1 MDALDAIRK
10 RRSIGRLQPPAPADD
25 DLRTILKAAAAAP
38 DHGELRPFR
47 FTVLDGDAQDA
58 FGVVLEHAYLARC
71 EETGRHPDTD
81 KATKERTKL
90 GRAPMVVIVSA
101 VDQEDEKI
109 PFVEQR
115 DAAVA
120 AAQNALIA
128 ATALGYGS
136 MWRTGAPV
144 DDPRVKAALGLRD
157 KDAIVGFLYFGTAAE
172 GITITPH
179 DPAVDDLLLPF
190 GDRRRSRPPPAGAV

>member
-1 MDALDAIRK
+1 MTALDAIFN
-10 RRSIGRLQPPAPADD
+10 RRSIGRLQPPAPNDH
-25 DLRTILKAAAAAP
+25 DLRTILRAAAAAP
-38 DHGELRPFR
+38 DHGELRPIR
-47 FTVLDGDAQDA
+47 FTPLDGEAQDR
-58 FGVVLEHAYLARC
+58 FGVVLEHAYRARC
-71 EETGRHPDTD
+71 AETGREPDED

-90 GRAPMVVIVSA
+90 GRAPLVVIVSA

-120 AAQNALIA
+120 AAENALIA

-144 DDPRVKAALGLRD
+144 DDPRVKTALGLRD
-157 KDAIVGFLYFGTAAE
+157 KDAIVGFLYLGTTPE
-172 GITITPH
+172 RFTITPH
-179 DPAVDDLLLPF
+179 DPDIDALLLPF
-190 GDRRRSRPPPAGAV
+190 GSPSG

>member
-1 MDALDAIRK
+1 MNALHAIFS
-10 RRSIGRLQPPAPADD
+10 RRSIGRLAHPAPTGEH
-25 DLRTILKAAAAAP
+25 LTTILQAAAAAP
-38 DHGELRPFR
+38 DHGALRPFR

-58 FGVVLEHAYLARC
+58 FGVVLEEAYLARC
-71 EETGRHPDTD
+71 SESGREPELA
-81 KATKERTKL
+81 KADKERTKL
-90 GRAPMVVIVSA
+90 GRAPTVVIVSA
-101 VDQEDEKI
+101 VDQEDAKV

-144 DDPRVKAALGLRD
+144 DDPRVKAALRLRE
-157 KDAIVGFLYFGTAAE
+157 KDAIVGFLYLGS
-172 GITITPH
+172 ITPGSEKH
-179 DPAVDDLLLPF
+179 PHHPEIDDLMLPF
-190 GDRRRSRPPPAGAV
+190 G

>member
-1 MDALDAIRK
+1 MDALDAIRN
-10 RRSIGRLQPPAPADD
+10 RRSIGRLKEPAPTGD
-25 DLRTILKAAAAAP
+25 DLTAILQAAASAP

-47 FTVLDGDAQDA
+47 FTPLDGPAQDA
-58 FGVVLEHAYLARC
+58 FGEVLEQAYLARC
-71 EETGRHPDTD
+71 AESGREPDE
-81 KATKERTKL
+81 KKQAKERTKL
-90 GRAPMVVIVSA
+90 GRAPLVVIVSA

-120 AAQNALIA
+120 ASQNALIA

-157 KDAIVGFLYFGTAAE
+157 KDAIVGFLYLGTAPE
-172 GITITPH
+172 GITLTSH
-179 DPAVDDLLLPF
+179 DPALDDLLLPF
-190 GDRRRSRPPPAGAV
+190 APS

>member
-1 MDALDAIRK
+1 MTNRSALDAIFN
-10 RRSIGRLQPPAPADD
+10 RRSIGRLQEPAPTGD
-25 DLRTILKAAAAAP
+25 DLRTILRAAAAAP
-38 DHGELRPFR
+38 DHGELKPFR
-47 FTVLDGDAQDA
+47 FTILDGAAQDR
-58 FGVVLEHAYLARC
+58 FGEVLEQAYLARC
-71 EETGRHPDTD
+71 EETGREPEP
-81 KATKERTKL
+81 KKQEKERTKL
-90 GRAPMVVIVSA
+90 GRAPVVVIVSA

-120 AAQNALIA
+120 AAENALIA

-157 KDAIVGFLYFGTAAE
+157 KDAIVGFLYLGTTPE
-172 GITITPH
+172 KFTVTPH
-179 DPAVDDLLLPF
+179 DPDIDPLLLPF
-190 GDRRRSRPPPAGAV
+190 S

>member
-1 MDALDAIRK
+1 MTALDAIRN
-10 RRSIGRLQPPAPADD
+10 RRSIGRLKEPAPTGD
-25 DLRTILKAAAAAP
+25 DLTTILKAAASAP

-47 FTVLDGDAQDA
+47 FTPLDGDAQDA
-58 FGVVLEHAYLARC
+58 FGAVLEQAYVARC
-71 EETGRHPDTD
+71 EETGREPDA
-81 KATKERTKL
+81 KKQEKERTKL
-90 GRAPMVVIVSA
+90 GRAPLVVIVSA

-157 KDAIVGFLYFGTAAE
+157 KDAIVGFLYLGTAPE
-172 GITITPH
+172 GITLRPH
-179 DPAVDDLLLPF
+179 DPELDDLLLPF
-190 GDRRRSRPPPAGAV
+190 GSS

>member
-1 MDALDAIRK
+1 MDALDAIRH
-10 RRSIGRLQPPAPADD
+10 RRSIGRLQPPAPSDG
-25 DLRTILKAAAAAP
+25 DLRTILKAAASAP

-47 FTVLDGDAQDA
+47 FTILDGDAQDA
-58 FGVVLEHAYLARC
+58 FGVVLEQAYRARC
-71 EETGRHPDTD
+71 AETGREPEEE
-81 KATKERTKL
+81 KAEKERTKL
-90 GRAPMVVIVSA
+90 GRAPLVVIVSA
-101 VDQEDEKI
+101 VDQEDPKI

-120 AAQNALIA
+120 GAENALIA

-157 KDAIVGFLYFGTAAE
+157 KDAIVGFLYLGMTPEKFTV
-172 GITITPH
+172 TPH
-179 DPAVDDLLLPF
+179 DPDVDALILPF
-190 GDRRRSRPPPAGAV
+190 RT

>member
-1 MDALDAIRK
+1 MNALDAIFG
-10 RRSIGRLQPPAPADD
+10 RRSIGRLSHPAPTAAD
-25 DLRTILKAAAAAP
+25 LATILKAAAAAP

-47 FTVLDGDAQDA
+47 FTALDGAAQES
-58 FGVVLEHAYLARC
+58 FGRVLEDAYLARC
-71 EETGRHPDTD
+71 TETGREPEPA
-81 KATKERTKL
+81 KAEKERTKL
-90 GRAPMVVIVSA
+90 GRAPLVLVVSA
-101 VDQEDEKI
+101 VDRESPKI

-144 DDPRVKAALGLRD
+144 DDPRVKAALGLRE
-157 KDAIVGFLYFGTAAE
+157 KDAVVGFLYLGSIAPGSE
-172 GITITPH
+172 KPPR
-179 DPAVDDLLLPF
+179 DPVIDDLLLPF
-190 GDRRRSRPPPAGAV
+190 GSRRG

>member
-1 MDALDAIRK
+1 VNTFDAIFG
-10 RRSIGRLQPPAPADD
+10 RRSIGRLQAPAPSDAD
-25 DLRTILKAAAAAP
+25 LTKILKAAAAAP

-58 FGVVLEHAYLARC
+58 FGIVLEDAYRARC
-71 EETGRHPDTD
+71 AESGREPEED
-81 KATKERTKL
+81 KANKERTKL

-101 VDQEDEKI
+101 VDQENEKI

-157 KDAIVGFLYFGTAAE
+157 KDAIVGFLYFGTAPE
-172 GITITPH
+172 GITVTPH
-179 DPAVDDLLLPF
+179 DPDVDALLLPF
-190 GDRRRSRPPPAGAV
+190 G

>member
-1 MDALDAIRK
+1 MGAIDAIFN
-10 RRSIGRLQPPAPADD
+10 RRSIGRLQPPAPTDE
-25 DLRTILKAAAAAP
+25 DLRTILRAAAAAP

-47 FTVLDGDAQDA
+47 FTPLDGDAQDR
-58 FGVVLEHAYLARC
+58 FGIVLEQAYVARC
-71 EETGRHPDTD
+71 QETGREPEAD
-81 KATKERTKL
+81 KAQKERTKL

-157 KDAIVGFLYFGTAAE
+157 KDAIVGFLYLGTTPE
-172 GITITPH
+172 KFTVMPH
-179 DPAVDDLLLPF
+179 DPVVDDLMLPF
-190 GDRRRSRPPPAGAV
+190 E

>member
-1 MDALDAIRK
+1 MDAVEAIFN
-10 RRSIGRLQPPAPADD
+10 RRSIGRLQPPAPSEAD
-25 DLRTILKAAAAAP
+25 LTTILKAAAAAP

-47 FTVLDGDAQDA
+47 FTVLDGAAQDA
-58 FGVVLEHAYLARC
+58 FGVVLEQAYLARC
-71 EETGRHPDTD
+71 EETGRDPETK
-81 KATKERTKL
+81 KAEKERTKL

-120 AAQNALIA
+120 AAQNGLIA

-157 KDAIVGFLYFGTAAE
+157 KDAIVGFLYFGTAPE

-179 DPAVDDLLLPF
+179 DPDVDALILPF
-190 GDRRRSRPPPAGAV
+190 S

>member
-1 MDALDAIRK
+1 MEAVEAIFN
-10 RRSIGRLQPPAPADD
+10 RRSIGRLREPAPSADD
-25 DLRTILKAAAAAP
+25 LQTILKAAAAAP

-47 FTVLDGDAQDA
+47 FTVLDGMAQDA
-58 FGVVLEHAYLARC
+58 FGIVLEEAYLARC
-71 EETGRHPDTD
+71 AESGREPEAK
-81 KATKERTKL
+81 KAEKERTKL
-90 GRAPMVVIVSA
+90 GRAPLVVIVSA

-120 AAQNALIA
+120 GAQNALIA

-157 KDAIVGFLYFGTAAE
+157 KDAIVGFLYFGTAPE

-179 DPAVDDLLLPF
+179 DPDVDALLLPF
-190 GDRRRSRPPPAGAV
+190 G

>member
-1 MDALDAIRK
+1 
-10 RRSIGRLQPPAPADD
+10 
-25 DLRTILKAAAAAP
+25 
-38 DHGELRPFR
+38 
-47 FTVLDGDAQDA
+47 
-58 FGVVLEHAYLARC
+58 VLEEAYRARC
-71 EETGRHPDTD
+71 AETGREPDGK
-81 KATKERTKL
+81 KAEKERTKL
-90 GRAPMVVIVSA
+90 GRAPLVVIVSA

-144 DDPRVKAALGLRD
+144 DDPRVKASLGLRD
-157 KDAIVGFLYFGTAAE
+157 KDAIVGFLYFGTAPE

-179 DPAVDDLLLPF
+179 DPDVDPLLLPF
-190 GDRRRSRPPPAGAV
+190 PS

>member
-1 MDALDAIRK
+1 VDALDAIRH
-10 RRSIGRLQPPAPADD
+10 RRSIGRLKEPAPSGD
-25 DLRTILKAAAAAP
+25 DLTTILKAAAAAP

-47 FTVLDGDAQDA
+47 FTILDGLAQDA
-58 FGVVLEHAYLARC
+58 FGVVLEEAYRARC
-71 EETGRHPDTD
+71 AETGREPDTK
-81 KATKERTKL
+81 KAEKERTKL
-90 GRAPMVVIVSA
+90 GRAPLVVIVSA

-157 KDAIVGFLYFGTAAE
+157 KDAIVGFLYFGTAPE

-179 DPAVDDLLLPF
+179 DPDVDPLLLHFP
-190 GDRRRSRPPPAGAV
+190 S

>member
-1 MDALDAIRK
+1 MDALEAIAG
-10 RRSIGRLQPPAPADD
+10 RRSIGRLQEPPPTAE
-25 DLRTILKAAAAAP
+25 DLRTILKAAASAP

-47 FTVLDGDAQDA
+47 FTVLDGDAQDR
-58 FGVVLEHAYLARC
+58 FGEVLEQAYVARC
-71 EETGRHPDTD
+71 AETGREPDA
-81 KATKERTKL
+81 KKQEKERTKL
-90 GRAPMVVIVSA
+90 GRAPVVVIVSA

-120 AAQNALIA
+120 AAENALIA

-157 KDAIVGFLYFGTAAE
+157 KDAIVGFLYLGTTPE
-172 GITITPH
+172 KFTVTPH
-179 DPAVDDLLLPF
+179 DPDVDSLLLPF
-190 GDRRRSRPPPAGAV
+190 SS

>member
-1 MDALDAIRK
+1 MDALDAIRN
-10 RRSIGRLQPPAPADD
+10 RRSIGRLKEPAPTDD
-25 DLRTILKAAAAAP
+25 DLTAILKAAASAP

-47 FTVLDGDAQDA
+47 FTPLDGPAQDA
-58 FGVVLEHAYLARC
+58 FGSVLEQAYLARC
-71 EETGRHPDTD
+71 AESGREPDA
-81 KATKERTKL
+81 KKQEKERTKL
-90 GRAPMVVIVSA
+90 GRAPLVVIVSA

-120 AAQNALIA
+120 ASQNALIA

-157 KDAIVGFLYFGTAAE
+157 KDAIVGFLYLGTAPE
-172 GITITPH
+172 GITLTPH
-179 DPAVDDLLLPF
+179 DPVLDDLLLPF
-190 GDRRRSRPPPAGAV
+190 DA

>member
-1 MDALDAIRK
+1 MNALDAIFS
-10 RRSIGRLQPPAPADD
+10 RRSIGRLADPAPSDAD
-25 DLRTILKAAAAAP
+25 LTTILRAAAAAP

-58 FGVVLEHAYLARC
+58 FGKVLEDAYLARC
-71 EETGRHPDTD
+71 EESGRTPEPA
-81 KATKERTKL
+81 KAEKERTKL
-90 GRAPMVVIVSA
+90 GRAPVVVIVSA
-101 VDQEDEKI
+101 VDQESEKI

-115 DAAVA
+115 DASVA

-157 KDAIVGFLYFGTAAE
+157 KDAIVGFLYLGS
-172 GITITPH
+172 ITPGTEKPTR
-179 DPAVDDLLLPF
+179 DPEVDDLMLPF
-190 GDRRRSRPPPAGAV
+190 A

>member
-1 MDALDAIRK
+1 MTAVEAIFG
-10 RRSIGRLQPPAPADD
+10 RRSIGRLKPPAPSDG
-25 DLRTILKAAAAAP
+25 DLRTILRAAAAAP

-47 FTVLDGDAQDA
+47 FTILDGAAQDA
-58 FGVVLEHAYLARC
+58 FGIVLEEAYLARC
-71 EETGRHPDTD
+71 AESGREPEEK
-81 KATKERTKL
+81 KAEKERTKL
-90 GRAPMVVIVSA
+90 GRAPLVVIVSA

-120 AAQNALIA
+120 ASQNALIA

-144 DDPRVKAALGLRD
+144 DDPRVKASLGLRD
-157 KDAIVGFLYFGTAAE
+157 KDAIVGFLYFGTAPE
-172 GITITPH
+172 GITVTPH
-179 DPAVDDLLLPF
+179 DPVIDDLILPF
-190 GDRRRSRPPPAGAV
+190 G

>member
-1 MDALDAIRK
+1 VDALDAIWN
-10 RRSIGRLQPPAPADD
+10 RRSIGRLKEPAPTGD
-25 DLRTILKAAAAAP
+25 DLTTILKAAAAAP

-47 FTVLDGDAQDA
+47 FTILDGIAQDA
-58 FGVVLEHAYLARC
+58 FGVVLEEAYRARC
-71 EETGRHPDTD
+71 AETGREPDAK
-81 KATKERTKL
+81 KAEKERTKL
-90 GRAPMVVIVSA
+90 GRAPLVVIVSA

-144 DDPRVKAALGLRD
+144 DDPRVKASLGLRD
-157 KDAIVGFLYFGTAAE
+157 KDAIVGFLYFGTAPE

-179 DPAVDDLLLPF
+179 DPDVDPLLLHFP
-190 GDRRRSRPPPAGAV
+190 S

>member
-1 MDALDAIRK
+1 MDALDAIRN
-10 RRSIGRLQPPAPADD
+10 RRSIGRLKPPAPADG

-58 FGVVLEHAYLARC
+58 FGVVMEQAYRARC
-71 EETGRHPDTD
+71 AETGREPEDD
-81 KATKERTKL
+81 KASKERTKL

-157 KDAIVGFLYFGTAAE
+157 KDAIVGFLYFGTAPE
-172 GITITPH
+172 GITLTPH
-179 DPAVDDLLLPF
+179 DPVLDDLMLPF
-190 GDRRRSRPPPAGAV
+190 G

>member
-1 MDALDAIRK
+1 MNALDAIWN
-10 RRSIGRLQPPAPADD
+10 RRSIGRLQEPAPSAD
-25 DLRTILKAAAAAP
+25 DLRTILQAAAAAP
-38 DHGELRPFR
+38 DHGELKPFR
-47 FTVLDGDAQDA
+47 FTVLDGDAQNA
-58 FGVVLEHAYLARC
+58 FGVVLEQAYLARC
-71 EETGRHPDTD
+71 EETGREPEA
-81 KATKERTKL
+81 KKQEKERTKL
-90 GRAPMVVIVSA
+90 GRAPLVVIVSA

-120 AAQNALIA
+120 ATQNALIA

-157 KDAIVGFLYFGTAAE
+157 KDAIVGFLYLGTTPE
-172 GITITPH
+172 RFTVTPH
-179 DPAVDDLLLPF
+179 DPDIDALLLPF
-190 GDRRRSRPPPAGAV
+190 E

>member
-1 MDALDAIRK
+1 VDRARLVSNDALDAIWN
-10 RRSIGRLQPPAPADD
+10 RRSVGRLQEPAPSAD

-47 FTVLDGDAQDA
+47 FTVLDDDAQDA
-58 FGVVLEHAYLARC
+58 FGVVLEEAYRARC
-71 EETGRHPDTD
+71 DETGREPDAK
-81 KATKERTKL
+81 KAEKERTKL
-90 GRAPMVVIVSA
+90 GRAPVVVIVSA

-120 AAQNALIA
+120 ASENALIA

-157 KDAIVGFLYFGTAAE
+157 KDAIVGFLYLGTIPE
-172 GITITPH
+172 RFTVTPH
-179 DPAVDDLLLPF
+179 DPDVDALLLPF
-190 GDRRRSRPPPAGAV
+190 SP

>member
-1 MDALDAIRK
+1 MEALDAIRN
-10 RRSIGRLQPPAPADD
+10 RRSIGRLKEPAPTGD
-25 DLRTILKAAAAAP
+25 DLRTILKAAASAP

-47 FTVLDGDAQDA
+47 FTPLDGPAQNA
-58 FGVVLEHAYLARC
+58 FGEVLEQAYLARC
-71 EETGRHPDTD
+71 AESGREPDE
-81 KATKERTKL
+81 KKQAKERTKL
-90 GRAPMVVIVSA
+90 GRAPLVVIVSA

-120 AAQNALIA
+120 ASQNALIA

-157 KDAIVGFLYFGTAAE
+157 KDAIVGFLYLGTAPE
-172 GITITPH
+172 GITLTPH
-179 DPAVDDLLLPF
+179 DPDVDSLTLPF
-190 GDRRRSRPPPAGAV
+190 G

>member
-1 MDALDAIRK
+1 MNALDAIAN
-10 RRSIGRLQPPAPADD
+10 RRSIGRLKEPAPTAA
-25 DLRTILKAAAAAP
+25 DLRAILKAAASAP

-47 FTVLDGDAQDA
+47 FTVLDGAAQDA
-58 FGVVLEHAYLARC
+58 FGVVLEDAYVARC
-71 EETGRHPDTD
+71 AETGREPEP
-81 KATKERTKL
+81 KKQEKERTKL
-90 GRAPMVVIVSA
+90 GRAPVVVIVSA

-157 KDAIVGFLYFGTAAE
+157 KDAIVGFLYLGTAPE
-172 GITITPH
+172 GITLTPH
-179 DPAVDDLLLPF
+179 DPDVDALTLPF
-190 GDRRRSRPPPAGAV
+190 GS